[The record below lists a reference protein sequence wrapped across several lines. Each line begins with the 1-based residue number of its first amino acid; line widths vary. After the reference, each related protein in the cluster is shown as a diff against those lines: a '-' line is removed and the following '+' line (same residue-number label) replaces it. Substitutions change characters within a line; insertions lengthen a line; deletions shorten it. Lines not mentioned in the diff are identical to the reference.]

1 MAAAVAIAMLAGCG
15 RDDGKASRADRAA
28 VPARDG
34 NVTISGDDEIADALT
49 WRAPQVTLAPEAPGV
64 LEAARKRAA
73 RALAEGRLFA
83 DAESAIP
90 LYLAI
95 AQRDPQDE
103 KAKAGLGAAMNAL
116 LADGDQALAGAD
128 DDIEALRKAH
138 SVAAVARSVLPADKA
153 VQAYLARVDK
163 ADQLWELNRGAERAL
178 RAGQL
183 GEKGSG
189 ALAGFREVL
198 RLQPG
203 QPRALQGVAAV
214 ESGLIRRAEVAAA
227 DGEFDAAQH
236 WLAAASA
243 VREDSPTM
251 VDARARVEQMRRVRI
266 ASLRDSG
273 LAALQQANG
282 IAVARRQLAAIL
294 QIARPGDAAATELRE
309 RIDLATHYG
318 LFRPGQAF
326 TDSLESGA
334 RGPQMRVVPHGGF
347 RMGAKE
353 GEADSAD
360 YERPQHYVRFDRG
373 FAMSINEVSV
383 GEFRRFINAT
393 NRKTRAARRGYSMAY
408 DERNGNFVRRSGVD
422 WQSDYSGKPA
432 SDDLPVLHVSASDA
446 QAYAQ
451 WLSAQ
456 SGQRYR
462 LPSEAEFEYALRAG
476 GGSRYPW
483 GNGPPPAK
491 AGNLTGSGDR
501 SSDGRHWAN
510 AFSGYVDGHWG
521 PAPVG
526 QFAANAYG
534 LHDLAGNV
542 SEWVA
547 DCWHDGYRRAP
558 EGGAAWVNP
567 GCRTRVVRGGSWAS
581 SPAQSRSAWRAPA
594 DNDTTNARIGFRVV
608 REL

>member
-95 AQRDPQDE
+95 AQRDPQDG
-103 KAKAGLGAAMNAL
+103 KAKAGLDAAMNAL
-116 LADGDQALAGAD
+116 LADGDEALAGAD
-128 DDIEALRKAH
+128 DDIEALRRAH
-138 SVAAVARSVLPADKA
+138 SVAAVARSVRPADKA

-227 DGEFDAAQH
+227 GGEFDTAQR